1 MPSVTRKLEI
11 YDVEI
16 LELSEKLKIN
26 SAVYTIEK
34 NTLLSLSNP
43 KYKTILDQYKH
54 LASLNMNDNDTKPEL
69 PVHMILGASDYA
81 RIKVPEMPRGGS
93 PGEPVTELTSF
104 GWDLIPRK

>member
-1 MPSVTRKLEI
+1 MMMPSVTRKLEI

-43 KYKTILDQYKH
+43 KYKAILD
-54 LASLNMNDNDTKPEL
+54 
-69 PVHMILGASDYA
+69 
-81 RIKVPEMPRGGS
+81 
-93 PGEPVTELTSF
+93 
-104 GWDLIPRK
+104 